1 MDILF
6 LGLEI
11 EVPLVSTMVICIGKI
26 RLQLLKIA
34 AICLLSL
41 SSLPKNLFVRS
52 SRYFCLFL
60 APVKHLPSALLVC
73 FNYILFE
80 AAPLLLLKYA
90 DLVFIFIAFHP
101 GHKFDGDEH
110 GSTKRNPKKVLYRLP
125 ST

>member
-90 DLVFIFIAFHP
+90 IAFHP